1 MKVFAIGWIP
11 EAVSAEQRK
20 QTAVTNMSAA
30 LQHYLDGKIEQF
42 WYRQDGPGVI
52 FLMNVE
58 TIEQAK
64 AELATPPLGTC
75 FAKFDFVPV
84 GPLAPLGLLVQD
96 KEALET
102 LLGL

>member
-11 EAVSAEQRK
+11 ETVSTEQRK
-20 QTAVTNMSAA
+20 QIAPKNMSAM

-58 TIEQAK
+58 TVEQAK
-64 AELATPPLGTC
+64 AELETPLLTC

-84 GPLAPLGLLVQD
+84 GPLAPLGLLMQD
-96 KEALET
+96 QEALET